1 MRGVSPWQVA
11 WAFLRRDAA
20 EAASSRLRFLVYA
33 LGLGSLLLTFA
44 SLARFVGNP
53 VGQGGAAEAL
63 APTGA
68 AGILGFW
75 LVGLAV
81 GELFRRTATGLA
93 RKVREAQLEGTL
105 EAILGTP
112 APAAWIV
119 LSTPLYEILAGAV
132 EAILLVGAGAAFF
145 AVPLRPD
152 AGGLAAATVLSLLAF
167 GSLGLLGGALTMSLR
182 RTDPVT
188 ALLGVAGVLVG
199 GVLFPV
205 TELPGVLR
213 VAASAFPLA
222 PSLDAFRLS
231 LFAGAGAG
239 ALTAPLVA
247 LAAFTAVCGPAAAL
261 LFAWALRR
269 ARVQGSLGQ
278 Y

>member
-1 MRGVSPWQVA
+1 VTPLRVA

-20 EAASSRLRFLVYA
+20 EAAASRLRLVVLA
-33 LGLGSLLLTFA
+33 IGLGSLLLTFA

-53 VGQGGAAEAL
+53 TGQGGAVEAL

-105 EAILGTP
+105 EATLATP

-132 EAILLVGAGAAFF
+132 EAIVLIGAGALWFD
-145 AVPLRPD
+145 VPLRPG
-152 AGGLAAATVLSLLAF
+152 AAALAATAVLSLLAF
-167 GSLGLLGGALTMSLR
+167 GALGLLGGAMTMALR

-205 TELPGVLR
+205 SELPRPLAL
-213 VAASAFPLA
+213 VADAFPLA

-231 LFAGAGAG
+231 LFAGAGIGDVG
-239 ALTAPLVA
+239 ASLAA
-247 LAAFTAVCGPAAAL
+247 LAAFAGVCGPIAAL
-261 LFAWALRR
+261 AFAWALRR
-269 ARVQGSLGQ
+269 ARVNGSLGQ

>member
-1 MRGVSPWQVA
+1 MTPLRVA

-20 EAASSRLRFLVYA
+20 EAASSRLRFVVLL

-53 VGQGGAAEAL
+53 VGQGGTAEAL
-63 APTGA
+63 VPTGS

-75 LVGLAV
+75 LVGLAI

-132 EAILLVGAGAAFF
+132 EAIVLVGAGAVCFG
-145 AVPLRPD
+145 VSLRPD
-152 AGGLAAATVLSLLAF
+152 IAALVATTALSLLAF

-205 TELPGVLR
+205 SELPGVLR
-213 VAASAFPLA
+213 LVASAFPLA

-231 LFAGAGAG
+231 LFAGAGVG
-239 ALTAPLVA
+239 AVAAPLVA
-247 LAAFTAVCGPAAAL
+247 LAAFTAVCGPVAAL
-261 LFAWALRR
+261 LFAWALQR
-269 ARVQGSLGQ
+269 ARVNGSLGQ